1 MKKSIKTLITVAL
14 ASIVLTGCNKYEQS
28 LKILPNEIAQAN
40 ECISTNKEY
49 EKDCYDLISYKN
61 STALLRLGIK
71 EYAEGNHTNAY
82 KLYTLAKQKGNFY
95 ANALLSELYFKGK
108 GVKQNQEMGLNLLKD
123 VDNVDPIAAYKL
135 SFYYLTKKEFSDA
148 VELLEFAAL
157 NNVKD
162 AQLKLSKIYA
172 EGKITKQNKEKS
184 EALQKA
190 YEDKSNS
197 FISKIYGL

>member
-1 MKKSIKTLITVAL
+1 MKKSTKVLVTAAL
-14 ASIVLTGCNKYEQS
+14 ASVVFTGCNQYEKS

-61 STALLRLGIK
+61 SIALLRLGIK
-71 EYAEGNHTNAY
+71 EYGQGKYTDAY
-82 KLYTLAKQKGNFY
+82 QLYTLAKQRGNFY
-95 ANALLSELYFKGK
+95 ANALLSELYFKGR
-108 GVKQNQEMGLNLLKD
+108 GVKQNQEMGLKLLED
-123 VDNVDPIAAYKL
+123 VEDVDPIAAYKL
-135 SFYYLTKKEFSDA
+135 AFYYLSKKENADA
-148 VELLEFAAL
+148 LELLEYAAK

-172 EGKITKQNKEKS
+172 EGKITKANPEKS
-184 EALQKA
+184 KALQKA
-190 YEDKSNS
+190 YEDKTNS